1 MITPK
6 ALKYLSQ
13 ADPKMAA
20 LIKNHKVDRFKIREN
35 SFHGLVESI
44 ISQQLSTKA
53 ARTIRERFRLTLG
66 SPNYTYKHIL
76 KTPFE
81 KLREAGLSGSK
92 ARYIQGLALAMESK
106 TLNFK
111 KLITLDD
118 EQVIE
123 ELVKHKGVGRWTA
136 EMFLIFTLGRP
147 DVFSVGDW
155 GLRNAVI
162 KIYKPKNAETNT
174 ILRIS
179 EKWKP
184 YRSTACL
191 YLWASLDNIPKDK

>member
-6 ALKYLSQ
+6 ALKHLSEV
-13 ADPKMAA
+13 DSKMAT
-20 LIKNHKVDRFKIREN
+20 LIMSHNVERFKIREN

-53 ARTIRERFRLTLG
+53 AATIRKRFRDLLG
-66 SPNYTYKHIL
+66 SKNYTYRHIL
-76 KTPFE
+76 KTSADQ
-81 KLREAGLSGSK
+81 LRAVGLSANK
-92 ARYIQGLALAMESK
+92 ARYIQGLAAAMEAK
-106 TLNFK
+106 TLDFK
-111 KLITLDD
+111 KLAKMED

-147 DVFSVGDW
+147 DVFSLGDW
-155 GLRNAVI
+155 GLRNAI
-162 KIYKPKNAETNT
+162 IRIHKPKNTDPGT
-174 ILRIS
+174 ILKIS

-191 YLWASLDNIPKDK
+191 YLWASLDNAPKVK